1 MESWLTQL
9 QTYGRGESGSWSEIA
24 NSRLNRSMKETGY
37 LLQAFLI
44 LAWWIGL
51 SVSES
56 FFAAF
61 QFPGIPPIA
70 FKAFLGPDLFLIA
83 GLSLARAYRKQRE
96 LEWIILGAFAYA
108 TLYCIQ
114 AAMLT
119 QGGYLGTV
127 MMTVGLAYN
136 TLLCF
141 HRWSFLPAKHS
152 GNWGNGTKTTIQ
164 IISVWFATLVF
175 IPHLLVQAFGS
186 TPAEWFS
193 LRMNTAIV
201 LFTVCGLLGLSSSFW
216 MVVTGKGTPIPLD
229 QTNALV
235 TSGPYRYVRN
245 PMAIAGIGQ
254 GLAVAFA
261 WGSIAIFFYTLLGVL
276 VWQLVVRPMEE
287 EDLVARFGKSY
298 EHYRMMVPC
307 WYPRLTPYQGVNI
320 TE

>member
-1 MESWLTQL
+1 
-9 QTYGRGESGSWSEIA
+9 
-24 NSRLNRSMKETGY
+24 MKETGY

-70 FKAFLGPDLFLIA
+70 FKAFLGPDLCLIA
-83 GLSLARAYRKQRE
+83 GLSLVRGYRKQRE

-108 TLYCIQ
+108 TIYCVQ
-114 AAMLT
+114 ATILT

-127 MMTVGLAYN
+127 MMLVGLGYN
-136 TLLCF
+136 SLLCF

-152 GNWGNGTKTTIQ
+152 GHWFNGAKTTIQ

-186 TPAEWFS
+186 TPAEWLS
-193 LRMNTAIV
+193 LRLNFAVV
-201 LFTVCGLLGLSSSFW
+201 LFACCGLLGLSSSFW
-216 MVVTGKGTPIPLD
+216 MVVIGKGTPIPLD
-229 QTNALV
+229 QTNSLV
-235 TSGPYRYVRN
+235 TSGPYRFVRN
-245 PMAIAGIGQ
+245 PMAVAGIGQ
-254 GLAVAFA
+254 GIAVAVA
-261 WGSIAIFFYTLLGVL
+261 WGSLAIFFYTLLGVV

-287 EDLVARFGKSY
+287 EDLLARFGTDY
-298 EHYRMMVPC
+298 EHYRKMVPC
-307 WYPRLTPYQGVNI
+307 WYPRLTPYQVENA
-320 TE
+320 TK